1 MAKQTKATTSKD
13 TQKQNIIDMM
23 QSDAQSNMYDETL
36 DQNTTPSEVG
46 STIDNTIDNTPDIKQ
61 DSIGDKQNDTPV
73 NTKSTTVDKTNST
86 TNNKA
91 ARIIQKRPSHYS
103 LLMED
108 GSRIVV
114 HKSMFDKSTMTVL
127 TDK

>member
-1 MAKQTKATTSKD
+1 MAKQTKTTKH

-23 QSDAQSNMYDETL
+23 QSDEQSNMYDETL
-36 DQNTTPSEVG
+36 DQSTTQSAV
-46 STIDNTIDNTPDIKQ
+46 DNTIASTPDIQQ
-61 DSIGDKQNDTPV
+61 DSIGDTQNDTPV

-114 HKSMFDKSTMTVL
+114 HKSMFDKQTMTIK

>member
-1 MAKQTKATTSKD
+1 MAKQIKTTKHI
-13 TQKQNIIDMM
+13 QKQNIIDIM
-23 QSDAQSNMYDETL
+23 QSDEQSNMYDETL
-36 DQNTTPSEVG
+36 DQSTTQSAV
-46 STIDNTIDNTPDIKQ
+46 DNTIGNTPDIQQ
-61 DSIGDKQNDTPV
+61 DSIGDTQNDTPV

-114 HKSMFDKSTMTVL
+114 HKSMFDKQTMTIK

>member
-1 MAKQTKATTSKD
+1 MAKQTKTTKH
-13 TQKQNIIDMM
+13 TQKQNIIDIM
-23 QSDAQSNMYDETL
+23 QSDEQSNMYDETL
-36 DQNTTPSEVG
+36 DQSTTQSAV
-46 STIDNTIDNTPDIKQ
+46 DNTITSTPDIQQ
-61 DSIGDKQNDTPV
+61 DSIGDTQNDTPV

-114 HKSMFDKSTMTVL
+114 HKSMFDKQTMTIK
-127 TDK
+127 TDE

>member
-1 MAKQTKATTSKD
+1 MAKQTKVATSKD
-13 TQKQNIIDMM
+13 TQKQNIIDIM
-23 QSDAQSNMYDETL
+23 QSDEQSNMYDETL
-36 DQNTTPSEVG
+36 HQSTTPSEEG
-46 STIDNTIDNTPDIKQ
+46 STIDNTIGNTPDIKQ
-61 DSIGDKQNDTPV
+61 DTIEDKQNDTPV
-73 NTKSTTVDKTNST
+73 NKKDTTVDKTNST

-108 GSRIVV
+108 GRQIVV
-114 HKSMFDKSTMTVL
+114 HKSMFDKHTMTVL

>member
-1 MAKQTKATTSKD
+1 MAKQTKTTKH
-13 TQKQNIIDMM
+13 TQKQNIIDIM
-23 QSDAQSNMYDETL
+23 QSDEQSNMYDETL
-36 DQNTTPSEVG
+36 DQSTTQSAV
-46 STIDNTIDNTPDIKQ
+46 DNTIGNTPDIQQ

-114 HKSMFDKSTMTVL
+114 HKSMFDKQTMTIK

>member
-1 MAKQTKATTSKD
+1 MAKQTKTTKH
-13 TQKQNIIDMM
+13 TQKKNIIDMM
-23 QSDAQSNMYDETL
+23 QSDEQLNMYNETL
-36 DQNTTPSEVG
+36 DQSTTQSAVDI
-46 STIDNTIDNTPDIKQ
+46 TIGNTPDIQQ
-61 DSIGDKQNDTPV
+61 DSIADKQNDTPV

-114 HKSMFDKSTMTVL
+114 HKSMFDKQTMTIKA
-127 TDK
+127 DE

>member
-1 MAKQTKATTSKD
+1 MAKQTKTTKH

-23 QSDAQSNMYDETL
+23 QSDEQSNMYNETL
-36 DQNTTPSEVG
+36 DQSTTQSAVD
-46 STIDNTIDNTPDIKQ
+46 STIGNTPDIQQ
-61 DSIGDKQNDTPV
+61 DSIEDKQNDTPV
-73 NTKSTTVDKTNST
+73 NNKSTTIDKTNNT

-108 GSRIVV
+108 GTHRIV
-114 HKSMFDKSTMTVL
+114 HKSMFDKQTMTVL

>member
-1 MAKQTKATTSKD
+1 MAKQTKTTKH

-23 QSDAQSNMYDETL
+23 QSDEQSNMYNETL
-36 DQNTTPSEVG
+36 DQSTTQSAV
-46 STIDNTIDNTPDIKQ
+46 DNTISNTPDIQQ

-114 HKSMFDKSTMTVL
+114 HKSMFDKQTMTIK